1 MICAT
6 GKEPDCN
13 GTAPMPISF
22 SQINSQSKYSQGI
35 LVVINATAL
44 LLHMFCF
51 VKMNPSLFIFGC
63 LSIDE
68 VPQPSA
74 RPTSHKVVLAFG
86 SSLGCIC
93 LLILG
98 FGFLLWWRH
107 KHNKQIFFDVNGNM
121 KAIPCIRLSESI
133 RVSFY

>member
-1 MICAT
+1 MQLA
-6 GKEPDCN
+6 KSQ
-13 GTAPMPISF
+13 TAMELHQCLFPSLKLIHKVS
-22 SQINSQSKYSQGI
+22 I

-51 VKMNPSLFIFGC
+51 VKMNPRLFIFCC

-107 KHNKQIFFDVNGNM
+107 KHNKQIFFDVNGNT
-121 KAIPCIRLSESI
+121 KAIPCIRRSESI